1 MSYIGNSWKKRKN
14 GGKSMQ
20 NQATRWVA
28 EYIEKNHISIEE
40 IEQKLHISREK
51 LIIGTEQTLSGEEL
65 LELCVY
71 LRIRPEEIPMDW
83 K

>member
-1 MSYIGNSWKKRKN
+1 MSYVGKSWKNRKN
-14 GGKSMQ
+14 GGKSMR

-28 EYIEKNHISIEE
+28 EYIAKNHISIEE
-40 IEQKLHISREK
+40 IEKKCHISREK
-51 LIIGTEQTLSGEEL
+51 LTIGTEQTLSGEEL

>member
-1 MSYIGNSWKKRKN
+1 M
-14 GGKSMQ
+14 
-20 NQATRWVA
+20 A